1 MTDILDEIRKEV
13 KGKTQVSIEYFHKA
27 IAMVNPTILRNL
39 KPDILKVGDI
49 LRVDNSGSV
58 QHPGV
63 IFKIKGDDVYCLVA
77 SNSEV
82 HSIKKITN
90 SRFLKGYYTY
100 TIIRYNKNMVLD
112 RWVGTFDNMKELR
125 VALKEVK
132 QFYNKI
138 L

>member
-1 MTDILDEIRKEV
+1 MTILDEIKEEV
-13 KGKTQVSIEYFHKA
+13 KGKQTISIQYLWHA
-27 IAMVNPTILRNL
+27 LARVNPTTLRNL
-39 KPDILKVGDI
+39 KPSILKVGDI

-90 SRFLKGYYTY
+90 SRFLNGYYTY
-100 TIIRYNKNMVLD
+100 TIVRADKDMVLD
-112 RWVGTFDNMKELR
+112 KWVGTFDNMKELR